1 MKSSEYS
8 FNFLHFCSWLDDK
21 TQKIK
26 NYLKY
31 LESGEYVQIN
41 YNSLWSSLNC
51 MQCLARFFMLR
62 AIDFFFQI
70 KMRCCKMNKNAHK
83 WYVCEMYRNIHERS
97 HKIRHNEMVNRLIY
111 ALSAI
116 CLSDIKIIWIN
127 LHTTKQHFMIFSI
140 DTIHSSRTEVT
151 KNTIPN
157 YLNNNHLIFTIRL
170 SVLFCVNKYF
180 ELIKWHLF
188 FANR

>member
-116 CLSDIKIIWIN
+116 FLSDIKSFELIYTRQSNILWYFP
-127 LHTTKQHFMIFSI
+127 LTRY
-140 DTIHSSRTEVT
+140 SSRTEVT

-157 YLNNNHLIFTIRL
+157 YLNKNHLIFTIRL